1 MVFEGIR
8 LPVIDLNLAT
18 ILCRPPYQVPSVQ
31 RGRICSRS
39 CEVVT
44 CGVQQKNTTAQPD
57 IRQGPIAS
65 TDRGCSIIKLLF
77 IEVFTSPWHNRLL
90 LNQIRAI
97 HFFWTPCIFFLWTLL
112 LNVVYSLYFFLSNK
126 GFIPQYFVI

>member
-97 HFFWTPCIFFLWTLL
+97 HFFWTPCIFF
-112 LNVVYSLYFFLSNK
+112 YELYF
-126 GFIPQYFVI
+126 